1 MAGRRDLVGL
11 LRLARRY
18 CGDAIP
24 AVRRR
29 QLLSLILLGLMLALC
44 APLFADR
51 IDRDAPTAHDGF
63 VSFARW
69 GPLDTPVELRGDWRL
84 TWLGGAPSKVAPGS
98 RFLIPIPGQW
108 TDLRDAGGHPLLP
121 GSGAAS
127 FELTVEGLQPGLHVL
142 HVPIVYGAIRVYID
156 GRLLTHVGRF
166 ALDPLTAVSDGHSYD
181 IPIDANGRPIELRI
195 DLAAYHHR
203 NAGLREVPIF
213 GKIAG
218 MQAWIAFDWTR
229 YIVIAA
235 SLLVLAAN
243 SAIAFVYRHRDR
255 AAMWGAIAFASSIPP
270 VAAGMHDD
278 MLLVALPF
286 LSFEAMLTIQYFFA
300 IAVLPLYLVYARA
313 LFPLDS
319 KNWIFWSIMAVEL
332 LFLTW
337 QTVTLLAGE
346 TLTAS
351 LNALYWPPIA
361 ALAVIGTVS
370 IVATAVRRGRDGA
383 LMTLIGLIA
392 YGAGFINTSLTKAS
406 VVAPDFGLGANALT
420 FGMLVLLFS
429 QAIVIAERWSQA
441 VMAEEVTNRD
451 LRELVEV
458 NSAITSEV
466 KLDSLLSRIVE
477 GASRL
482 LRAERSSLLLYDE
495 KSGTL
500 RSVIAEGLGQDCIE
514 IPQDTGLAGHAFTSG
529 SVINVPIAADDPR
542 FRPDIDAAT
551 GYRTRSILSM
561 PVTTG
566 EGRKLG
572 VMQALNR
579 REGGVFSQLDEERLS
594 AFVSQSAIA
603 IDNATLFSA
612 VAAARNY
619 NESILRSMAS
629 GVITIEQDG
638 TVGKINEAAG
648 RILELPAGGI
658 EGLSARRLL
667 ARGNTGLIDEIDAVA
682 RTGKPALLMDFDVVT
697 ARKKTISVNLSIVPL
712 RGEEESSG
720 LLLLFEDISSEKR
733 VRSTMARY
741 MSKDVAEQ
749 LLRSDSDDLG
759 GKIQE
764 VSILFADLRGFT
776 SFAERQDARET
787 VALLNRY
794 FTEMVDVI
802 MAFGGTLDKYIG
814 DAIMAL
820 FGAPFAGPTDAA
832 RAVAAA
838 NEMVRA
844 LARFNAVRASEG
856 EGPLQIGIGISTGDV
871 VLGNIGSTKR
881 MEYTVI
887 GDSVN
892 LASRVESAT
901 KQYGTPILFS
911 EFTKQ
916 RLEDDRFIREIDLVR
931 VKGKDR
937 AVHLYET
944 LAWRVGDVRL
954 EPLLDTYMKGRE
966 AFVSRNWAAA
976 AAAFERA
983 LGIDPLD
990 APSRLHLDRT
1000 RELRTSPPPQDWD
1013 GAWALAGK

>member
-1 MAGRRDLVGL
+1 MADRGDFAGLV
-11 LRLARRY
+11 RLARRIS
-18 CGDAIP
+18 GDAVP
-24 AVRRR
+24 LARRR
-29 QLLSLILLGLMLALC
+29 QLLSLILLGLMLGLC
-44 APLFADR
+44 VPLFADP
-51 IDRDAPTAHDGF
+51 IDRDAPTARDGM

-98 RFLIPIPGQW
+98 RYSLRIPGQW
-108 TDLRDAGGHPLLP
+108 SELRDSFGVPLLP
-121 GSGAAS
+121 PSGTAS
-127 FELTVEGLQPGLHVL
+127 FELTIKGLQPGLHVL
-142 HVPIVYGAIRVYID
+142 HVPIVYGATQLSID
-156 GRLLTHVGRF
+156 GRLLGRGGSVS
-166 ALDPLTAVSDGHSYD
+166 LDPGIAVSSGHSYD
-181 IPIDANGRPIELRI
+181 VPIEASGSPVKLRI
-195 DLAAYHHR
+195 DLAAFHHR
-203 NAGLREVPIF
+203 NTGLREAPIL
-213 GKIAG
+213 GRMTA

-235 SLLVLAAN
+235 SLLLLAAN
-243 SAIAFVYRHRDR
+243 SAIAFVYRRRDQ
-255 AAMWGAIAFASSIPP
+255 AAMWGAIAFACSIPP

-278 MLLVALPF
+278 MLLVAFPF
-286 LSFEAMLTIQYFFA
+286 LSFEAMLAIEYIFA
-300 IAVLPLYLVYARA
+300 ILVLPLYLIYARA

-319 KNWIFWSIMAVEL
+319 KRWIFWTILVVEL
-332 LFLTW
+332 SFLTL
-337 QTVTLLAGE
+337 QIVTLLAVD

-351 LNALYWPPIA
+351 RNALYWPPVA
-361 ALAVIGTVS
+361 ALPVIGTLS
-370 IVATAVRRGRDGA
+370 IVATAVWRGRDGA
-383 LMTLIGLIA
+383 LMTFIGLIA
-392 YGAGFINTSLTKAS
+392 FGAGFVSTSLAKAGA
-406 VVAPDFGLGANALT
+406 VPPDFGLGANALP

-441 VMAEEVTNRD
+441 VMAEEVTSRD

-482 LRAERSSLLLYDE
+482 LRAERSSLLLYDD

-500 RSVIAEGLGQDCIE
+500 RSVIAEGLGQECIE
-514 IPQDTGLAGHAFTSG
+514 ISQDTGLAGHAFTSG
-529 SVINVPIAADDPR
+529 SVINVPIAGDDPR

-566 EGRKLG
+566 EGRRLG

-579 REGGVFSQLDEERLS
+579 REGGVFSELDEERLA
-594 AFVSQSAIA
+594 AFVAQSAIA

-629 GVITIEQDG
+629 GVITIERDG
-638 TVGKINEAAG
+638 TIGKVNEAAS
-648 RILELPAGGI
+648 RILELPTNGI
-658 EGLSARRLL
+658 EGLTARRLL
-667 ARGNTGLIDEIDAVA
+667 ARGNCALIDEIDAVA
-682 RTGKPALLMDFDVVT
+682 RTGEPALLMDADVVT

-749 LLRSDSDDLG
+749 LLRSDSDELG

-802 MAFGGTLDKYIG
+802 MAFEGTLDKYIG

-820 FGAPFAGPTDAA
+820 FGAPFARSADAG

-844 LARFNAVRASEG
+844 LARFNAVRLTEG

-871 VLGNIGSTKR
+871 VLGNIGSAKR

-892 LASRVESAT
+892 LASRVEGAT
-901 KQYGTPILFS
+901 KLYGTPILFS
-911 EFTKQ
+911 EFTRR
-916 RLEDDRFIREIDLVR
+916 RLDDDGFTREIDLVR

-937 AVHLYET
+937 AVRLYET

-954 EPLLDTYMKGRE
+954 NPLLDAYMKGRD
-966 AFVSRNWAAA
+966 AFVARNWTVA

-983 LGIDPLD
+983 LAIDPLD
-990 APSRLHLDRT
+990 TPSRLHLDRT
-1000 RELRTSPPPQDWD
+1000 RDLQTSVPPPDWD
-1013 GAWALAGK
+1013 GAWSLAGK

>member
-1 MAGRRDLVGL
+1 MA
-11 LRLARRY
+11 A
-18 CGDAIP
+18 
-24 AVRRR
+24 
-29 QLLSLILLGLMLALC
+29 
-44 APLFADR
+44 
-51 IDRDAPTAHDGF
+51 
-63 VSFARW
+63 
-69 GPLDTPVELRGDWRL
+69 
-84 TWLGGAPSKVAPGS
+84 
-98 RFLIPIPGQW
+98 
-108 TDLRDAGGHPLLP
+108 LP
-121 GSGAAS
+121 GRG
-127 FELTVEGLQPGLHVL
+127 GRVL
-142 HVPIVYGAIRVYID
+142 AHG
-156 GRLLTHVGRF
+156 GRF
-166 ALDPLTAVSDGHSYD
+166 ALDRRRAVSDGHSYD

-243 SAIAFVYRHRDR
+243 SAIAFVYRRRDR
-255 AAMWGAIAFASSIPP
+255 AAMWGAIAFVSSIPP

-319 KNWIFWSIMAVEL
+319 KTWIFRSILAIEL
-332 LFLTW
+332 SFLTL
-337 QTVTLLAGE
+337 QTVTLLVGE

-351 LNALYWPPIA
+351 LTALYWPPIA

-406 VVAPDFGLGANALT
+406 AVAPDFGLGANALT
-420 FGMLVLLFS
+420 LGMLVLLFS

-441 VMAEEVTNRD
+441 VTAEEATNRD

-458 NSAITSEV
+458 NAAITSEV

-482 LRAERSSLLLYDE
+482 LRAERSSLLLYDD
-495 KSGTL
+495 KSGNL
-500 RSVIAEGLGQDCIE
+500 RSVIAEGLGQGRIE
-514 IPQDTGLAGHAFTSG
+514 ISQDTGLAGHAFTSG

-542 FRPDIDAAT
+542 FRPDVDAAT

-561 PVTTG
+561 PVTTR
-566 EGRKLG
+566 EGRRLG

-579 REGGVFSQLDEERLS
+579 REGGVFSKLDEERLA
-594 AFVSQSAIA
+594 AFVAQSAIA

-629 GVITIEQDG
+629 GVITIQQDG
-638 TVGKINEAAG
+638 TIGKINEAAC
-648 RILELPAGGI
+648 RILELPAEGI

-667 ARGNTGLIDEIDAVA
+667 ARGNAALIDEIDAVA
-682 RTGKPALLMDFDVVT
+682 HTREPALLMDADVVT

-749 LLRSDSDDLG
+749 LLHSDSDELG

-776 SFAERQDARET
+776 SFAETQDARET

-832 RAVAAA
+832 RAVSAA
-838 NEMVRA
+838 NEMICA
-844 LARFNAVRASEG
+844 LARFNAVRTSEG

-871 VLGNIGSTKR
+871 VLGNIGSAKR

-892 LASRVESAT
+892 LASRVEGAT

-916 RLEDDRFIREIDLVR
+916 SLEGDGFMREIDLVR

-937 AVHLYET
+937 AVRLYET
-944 LAWRVGDVRL
+944 LAWRVGDARL
-954 EPLLDTYMKGRE
+954 EPLLDAYMKGRE
-966 AFVSRNWAAA
+966 AFVARNWAAA

-983 LGIDPLD
+983 LAIDPLD
-990 APSRLHLDRT
+990 APSRLHLDRA
-1000 RELRTSPPPQDWD
+1000 RDLLTSAPPQDWD
-1013 GAWALAGK
+1013 GAWTLAGK